1 MSALHIH
8 LDAVGGI
15 AGDMLVAALTD
26 AMPRLRERVL
36 ADVAA
41 VLPEGAGSARF
52 EEGVSGGLRAS
63 RLHLS
68 PATTPPDSTH
78 GCEHV
83 HQHERSDAAGDF
95 TDMVARIRSCP
106 LTAGTAEQAVAILT
120 HIAEAEAQ
128 IHAVSV
134 VDVHFHEIA
143 DWDSLM
149 DVVAAGSIAAAID
162 ASWSVSDLPAGHG
175 FIRTRHG
182 MLPVPAP
189 ATAAMLTGFDWRDD
203 GVGGERVT
211 PTGAAILKHL
221 IRNPG
226 AQPRPGG
233 RLAGVGVGAGTR
245 ELPGMPNVLRA
256 LVFDRRSASSDRESG
271 FDFDSDR
278 VAVVAFDID
287 DMTGEEVGVAAE
299 RLRALDGVLDVAIAS
314 LLGKKHRPLCG
325 FRLLVEPGNL
335 EAVKRTCFDETATL
349 GLRWHFEERAMLR
362 RTFDSAL
369 AEPAAVRIKRT
380 LRPDGTRTSKIE
392 SDDLVDTAGLAN
404 RRALKMKN
412 EKET

>member
-15 AGDMLVAALTD
+15 AGDMFVAALTD

-36 ADVAA
+36 TDVAA
-41 VLPEGAGSARF
+41 VLPESAGNARF

-63 RLHLS
+63 RLRFSLGTNPVDHVQR
-68 PATTPPDSTH
+68 
-78 GCEHV
+78 GEHV
-83 HQHERSDAAGDF
+83 HHHEQSDAVGGF

-134 VDVHFHEIA
+134 ADVHFHEIA
-143 DWDSLM
+143 NWDSLM
-149 DVVAAGSIAAAID
+149 DVVAAGSIAAAVD
-162 ASWSVSDLPAGHG
+162 ASWSVSDLPAGNG

-189 ATAAMLTGFDWRDD
+189 ATAAILTGFDWRDD

-233 RLAGVGVGAGTR
+233 RLAGIGVGAGTR
-245 ELPGMPNVLRA
+245 ELPGMPNIVRA
-256 LVFDRRSASSDRESG
+256 LVFDQRVAVSNRESCL
-271 FDFDSDR
+271 DADR
-278 VAVVAFDID
+278 VAVVSFDID
-287 DMTGEEVGVAAE
+287 DMTGEEIGVAAE
-299 RLRALDGVLDVAIAS
+299 RLRALDGVLDVAMAT
-314 LLGKKHRPLCG
+314 LVGKKHRPLCG
-325 FRLLVEPGNL
+325 FRLLVKPAFL
-335 EAVKRTCFDETATL
+335 EAVTRTCFDETATL

-362 RTFDSAL
+362 RTFDSVPS
-369 AEPAAVRIKRT
+369 EPVAVSIKRT
-380 LRPDGTRTSKIE
+380 LRPDGTRTSKME
-392 SDDLVDTAGLAN
+392 SDDLADVAGLAN
-404 RRALKMKN
+404 RRALKWQQ
-412 EKET
+412 EGEP